1 MVNRTEIKTPLQV
14 VVFPTFPYPMAMLVH
29 RIEVVIYS
37 NEKVKGGFWFIARWI
52 NSEGS
57 LWRISGRDVT
67 CLSFIWGG
75 SLQVLI
81 PSVRHHCDDE
91 ENVSSLRFQ
100 TVLSLELQ
108 KGFMSLSTYEAFF
121 LAFFGLGSHHHNNF
135 YSGLKAAYTS
145 GKRQWI
151 LMFGSVR
158 HCLLQCWICSNNH
171 VTGAQ

>member
-14 VVFPTFPYPMAMLVH
+14 VVFPTFPYPMVMLAH
-29 RIEVVIYS
+29 RIQVVIYNS
-37 NEKVKGGFWFIARWI
+37 EKVKGGFWFIARWD

-57 LWRISGRDVT
+57 LWRISGRNVT
-67 CLSFIWGG
+67 CVSFIWGG

-91 ENVSSLRFQ
+91 EIVSSLRFQ
-100 TVLSLELQ
+100 TVLRLELQ
-108 KGFMSLSTYEAFF
+108 KGCTSLSTYAAFF

-135 YSGLKAAYTS
+135 YSGLNAVCPS

-158 HCLLQCWICSNNH
+158 RRLLQC
-171 VTGAQ
+171 